1 MAEEAW
7 QPDGLRLLAEV
18 LAQNPAPA
26 DWRDDILGLLD
37 NVSFKANYLEIVW
50 FAVCCSHCVHLQRG
64 CD

>member
-37 NVSFKANYLEIVW
+37 NVSIKA
-50 FAVCCSHCVHLQRG
+50 S
-64 CD
+64 